1 MNRVRERA
9 TNTLEHLEM
18 SALGRR
24 VRHQPEPEPELDESG
39 SGWMLF
45 FWGALTALAL
55 WWLYLRPVTTER
67 RLQELR
73 PGRRP
78 GPRPGSRP
86 ANARP
91 PQYREPAQTITPAA
105 EMPEGEE
112 QAEDDL
118 TLIFGIG
125 PARFARLREA
135 GITTFAALAIA
146 DIDQLH
152 DILSGVGGGIADV
165 ATWAEQ
171 ASLAA
176 KGDWEGFEA
185 MQEQLRAERE

>member
-1 MNRVRERA
+1 
-9 TNTLEHLEM
+9 
-18 SALGRR
+18 
-24 VRHQPEPEPELDESG
+24 
-39 SGWMLF
+39 
-45 FWGALTALAL
+45 
-55 WWLYLRPVTTER
+55 VTTER
-67 RLQELR
+67 RLHALR

-78 GPRPGSRP
+78 GPRAGSRP

-91 PQYREPAQTITPAA
+91 PQYREPTQTITPAA
-105 EMPEGEE
+105 EMPEDDDE

-135 GITTFAALAIA
+135 GISTFAALAIA
-146 DIDQLH
+146 DAEQLR
-152 DILSGVGGGIADV
+152 DILSGVGVGNADV
-165 ATWAEQ
+165 TTWPEQ

-176 KGDWEGFEA
+176 KGDWEAFEA